1 MDKKLHDQG
10 LENRKEVLGADY
22 VERSMS
28 QVDDFNRELQEVLN
42 EYCWGKIWSG
52 KGLDRK
58 QSILNLGM
66 LAALGRSHEFKL
78 HFRGALNN
86 GVSVEELK
94 DVLLQITGYCGFPA
108 GVESFRL
115 AKEVLNEQKENE
127 HTNPGK
133 LETFGFVGLGS
144 MGAPW
149 QQTCQSLSTNYVS
162 LISQERKKEL
172 LKTLCAVIPWK
183 KLLRPAIPC
192 FESSD
197 GGDVI
202 QTVLELSNMKQTS
215 CKTVIDTS
223 TIGIDAVNQVQQVL
237 DKSGITYLDCPVSG
251 GQSGAKARTL
261 TFMVSGPENRFREL
275 ENILK
280 SMSSNI
286 FYLGKNAAEAGDE
299 TLNNFLSGTAMLA
312 TSEAYA
318 FGINQGLDPEQMFK
332 VLNVS
337 TGVNSATL
345 DKFPKQVASQQY
357 AAGFS
362 NTMMSKDVT
371 LFRESVK
378 KTKTLTTLGEM
389 VRISGNVFPGRNLI
403 VISQKSFPL
412 SRNKT

>member
-1 MDKKLHDQG
+1 MTIQIQ
-10 LENRKEVLGADY
+10 EN
-22 VERSMS
+22 
-28 QVDDFNRELQEVLN
+28 
-42 EYCWGKIWSG
+42 
-52 KGLDRK
+52 
-58 QSILNLGM
+58 
-66 LAALGRSHEFKL
+66 
-78 HFRGALNN
+78 
-86 GVSVEELK
+86 
-94 DVLLQITGYCGFPA
+94 
-108 GVESFRL
+108 
-115 AKEVLNEQKENE
+115 
-127 HTNPGK
+127 

-144 MGAPW
+144 MGGPMATNLSKSVDKLRVFDLAGTKERAPE
-149 QQTCQSLSTNYVS
+149 N
-162 LISQERKKEL
+162 
-172 LKTLCAVIPWK
+172 TLCCDSLEEIAASCNTLFLSLP
-183 KLLRPAIPC
+183 
-192 FESSD
+192 D
-197 GGDVI
+197 GSDVI
-202 QTVLELSNMKQTS
+202 QASLELSNMKQCS

-237 DKSGITYLDCPVSG
+237 DNSGITYLDCPVSG
-251 GQSGAKARTL
+251 GQSGAKAGTL
-261 TFMVSGPENRFREL
+261 TFMVSGPENRFRKL

-286 FYLGKNAAEAGDE
+286 FYLGEKCGQGQAMKL
-299 TLNNFLSGTAMLA
+299 LNNFLSGTAMLA

-389 VRISGNVFPGRNLI
+389 VQDFWERFSKEEPESDFTKIYPFVEKQNLKKI
-403 VISQKSFPL
+403 
-412 SRNKT
+412 

>member
-1 MDKKLHDQG
+1 MSIQIQ
-10 LENRKEVLGADY
+10 EN
-22 VERSMS
+22 
-28 QVDDFNRELQEVLN
+28 
-42 EYCWGKIWSG
+42 
-52 KGLDRK
+52 
-58 QSILNLGM
+58 
-66 LAALGRSHEFKL
+66 
-78 HFRGALNN
+78 
-86 GVSVEELK
+86 
-94 DVLLQITGYCGFPA
+94 
-108 GVESFRL
+108 
-115 AKEVLNEQKENE
+115 
-127 HTNPGK
+127 

-144 MGAPW
+144 MGGPMAINLSKSVDKLSVFDLAGTKERAPENAL
-149 QQTCQSLSTNYVS
+149 CCESLEEIAAFCNTLFLS
-162 LISQERKKEL
+162 L
-172 LKTLCAVIPWK
+172 P
-183 KLLRPAIPC
+183 
-192 FESSD
+192 D
-197 GGDVI
+197 GSDVI

-215 CKTVIDTS
+215 CNTVIDTS

-237 DKSGITYLDCPVSG
+237 DNSGITYLDCPVSG
-251 GQSGAKARTL
+251 GQSGAKAGTL

-286 FYLGKNAAEAGDE
+286 FYLGEKCGQGQAMKL
-299 TLNNFLSGTAMLA
+299 LNNFLSGTAMLA

-357 AAGFS
+357 SAGFS

-389 VRISGNVFPGRNLI
+389 VQDFWESFSREEPDSDFTKIFPFVEKQNL
-403 VISQKSFPL
+403 K
-412 SRNKT
+412 

>member
-1 MDKKLHDQG
+1 MSIQIQ
-10 LENRKEVLGADY
+10 EN
-22 VERSMS
+22 
-28 QVDDFNRELQEVLN
+28 
-42 EYCWGKIWSG
+42 
-52 KGLDRK
+52 
-58 QSILNLGM
+58 
-66 LAALGRSHEFKL
+66 
-78 HFRGALNN
+78 
-86 GVSVEELK
+86 
-94 DVLLQITGYCGFPA
+94 
-108 GVESFRL
+108 
-115 AKEVLNEQKENE
+115 
-127 HTNPGK
+127 

-144 MGAPW
+144 MGGPMAINLSKSVDKLSVFDLAGTKERAPENAL
-149 QQTCQSLSTNYVS
+149 CCESLEEIAAFCNTLFLS
-162 LISQERKKEL
+162 L
-172 LKTLCAVIPWK
+172 P
-183 KLLRPAIPC
+183 
-192 FESSD
+192 D
-197 GGDVI
+197 GSDVI

-215 CKTVIDTS
+215 CNTVIDTS

-237 DKSGITYLDCPVSG
+237 DNSGITYLDCPVSG
-251 GQSGAKARTL
+251 GQSGAKAGTL

-286 FYLGKNAAEAGDE
+286 FYLGEKCGQGQAMKL
-299 TLNNFLSGTAMLA
+299 LNNFLSGTAMLA

-345 DKFPKQVASQQY
+345 DKFPKQVASKQY

-389 VRISGNVFPGRNLI
+389 VQDFWESFSREEPDSDFTKIFPFVEKQNL
-403 VISQKSFPL
+403 K
-412 SRNKT
+412 

>member
-1 MDKKLHDQG
+1 MSIQIQ
-10 LENRKEVLGADY
+10 EN
-22 VERSMS
+22 
-28 QVDDFNRELQEVLN
+28 
-42 EYCWGKIWSG
+42 
-52 KGLDRK
+52 
-58 QSILNLGM
+58 
-66 LAALGRSHEFKL
+66 
-78 HFRGALNN
+78 
-86 GVSVEELK
+86 
-94 DVLLQITGYCGFPA
+94 
-108 GVESFRL
+108 
-115 AKEVLNEQKENE
+115 
-127 HTNPGK
+127 

-144 MGAPW
+144 MGGPMATNLSKSVDKLSVFDLAGTKERAPENAL
-149 QQTCQSLSTNYVS
+149 CCDSLEEIAVS
-162 LISQERKKEL
+162 CN
-172 LKTLCAVIPWK
+172 TLFLSLP
-183 KLLRPAIPC
+183 
-192 FESSD
+192 D
-197 GGDVI
+197 GSDVI

-237 DKSGITYLDCPVSG
+237 DNSGITYLDCPVSG
-251 GQSGAKARTL
+251 GQSGAKAGTL
-261 TFMVSGPENRFREL
+261 TFMVSGPENRFRKL

-286 FYLGKNAAEAGDE
+286 FYLGEKCGQGQAMKL
-299 TLNNFLSGTAMLA
+299 LNNFLSGTAMLA

-357 AAGFS
+357 SAGFS

-389 VRISGNVFPGRNLI
+389 VQDFWESFSREEPDSDFTKIFPFVEKQNL
-403 VISQKSFPL
+403 K
-412 SRNKT
+412 KT

>member
-1 MDKKLHDQG
+1 MSIQIQ
-10 LENRKEVLGADY
+10 EN
-22 VERSMS
+22 
-28 QVDDFNRELQEVLN
+28 
-42 EYCWGKIWSG
+42 
-52 KGLDRK
+52 
-58 QSILNLGM
+58 
-66 LAALGRSHEFKL
+66 
-78 HFRGALNN
+78 
-86 GVSVEELK
+86 
-94 DVLLQITGYCGFPA
+94 
-108 GVESFRL
+108 
-115 AKEVLNEQKENE
+115 
-127 HTNPGK
+127 

-144 MGAPW
+144 MGGPMATNLSKSVDKLRVFDLAGTKERAPEKAL
-149 QQTCQSLSTNYVS
+149 CCESLEEIAASCNTLFLS
-162 LISQERKKEL
+162 L
-172 LKTLCAVIPWK
+172 P
-183 KLLRPAIPC
+183 
-192 FESSD
+192 D
-197 GGDVI
+197 GSDVI

-237 DKSGITYLDCPVSG
+237 DNSGITYLDCPVSG
-251 GQSGAKARTL
+251 GKSGAKVGTL

-286 FYLGKNAAEAGDE
+286 FYLGEKCGQGQAMKL
-299 TLNNFLSGTAMLA
+299 LNNFLSGTAMLA

-378 KTKTLTTLGEM
+378 KVKTLTTLGEM
-389 VRISGNVFPGRNLI
+389 AQDFWERFSKEEPESDFTKIYPFVEKQNLKKI
-403 VISQKSFPL
+403 
-412 SRNKT
+412 

>member
-1 MDKKLHDQG
+1 MSIQIQ
-10 LENRKEVLGADY
+10 EN
-22 VERSMS
+22 
-28 QVDDFNRELQEVLN
+28 
-42 EYCWGKIWSG
+42 
-52 KGLDRK
+52 
-58 QSILNLGM
+58 
-66 LAALGRSHEFKL
+66 
-78 HFRGALNN
+78 
-86 GVSVEELK
+86 
-94 DVLLQITGYCGFPA
+94 
-108 GVESFRL
+108 
-115 AKEVLNEQKENE
+115 
-127 HTNPGK
+127 

-144 MGAPW
+144 MGGPMATNLSKSVDKLSVFDLAGTKERAPENAL
-149 QQTCQSLSTNYVS
+149 CCESLEEIAAFCNTLFLS
-162 LISQERKKEL
+162 L
-172 LKTLCAVIPWK
+172 P
-183 KLLRPAIPC
+183 
-192 FESSD
+192 D
-197 GGDVI
+197 GSDVI

-215 CKTVIDTS
+215 CNTVIDTS

-237 DKSGITYLDCPVSG
+237 DNSGITYLDCPVSG
-251 GQSGAKARTL
+251 GQSGAKAGTL

-286 FYLGKNAAEAGDE
+286 FYLGEKCGQGQAMKL
-299 TLNNFLSGTAMLA
+299 LNNFLSGTAMLA

-345 DKFPKQVASQQY
+345 DKFPKQVASKQY

-389 VRISGNVFPGRNLI
+389 VQDFWESFSREEPDSDFTKIFPFVEKQNL
-403 VISQKSFPL
+403 K
-412 SRNKT
+412 